1 MEGVVYDT
9 SGLSQSWRHISEI
22 RDKTRMNGEQSR
34 VKLNTESI
42 AQRHAR
48 CNRMILRYLSQE
60 TAASG

>member
-1 MEGVVYDT
+1 MPIELEGVFYDT

-42 AQRHAR
+42 AQRL
-48 CNRMILRYLSQE
+48 MPVVID
-60 TAASG
+60 